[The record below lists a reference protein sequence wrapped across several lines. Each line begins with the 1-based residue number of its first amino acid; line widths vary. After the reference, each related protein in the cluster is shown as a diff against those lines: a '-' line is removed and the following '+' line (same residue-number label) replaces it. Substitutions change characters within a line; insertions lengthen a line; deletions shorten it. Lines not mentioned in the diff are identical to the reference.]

1 MKSIADFA
9 RKPEL
14 IQIVLDHPE
23 IVEEFGEPVIFY
35 MKDYVD
41 INTYFDFFKYQSD
54 NDNGLNQ
61 VLQKIILKEDGS
73 PVLGTEDT
81 LPIRLAVGALSK
93 INENLGKLKTKPSM
107 SETGI
112 LQS

>member
-1 MKSIADFA
+1 MKNIADFA
-9 RKPEL
+9 KKPEL

-41 INTYFDFFKYQSD
+41 INTYFEFFKNQTD

-61 VLQKIILKEDGS
+61 VLQKIILKENGE
-73 PVLGTEDT
+73 PVLGADDT
-81 LPIRLAVGALSK
+81 LPIRLAIGALSK
-93 INENLGKLKTKPSM
+93 INENLGKSNTKSLT
-107 SETGI
+107 SETGTP
-112 LQS
+112 QS